1 MSSRD
6 VPYLRAVSRP
16 PPRKDVG
23 SSQLQAD
30 AWQRTLFVSSNSNL
44 IAFLEFDRLL
54 EAEFLSLVLGAKAKF
69 IIDLRLVPRFDL
81 GSLNR
86 KIVFS
91 LFSQTGGE
99 YRDLSGV
106 LGVRDRRDAN
116 LNPAILRDHIEATFK
131 ASKRPIEGPILF
143 LVDTPQFEE
152 SYVSQLSDTLQTL
165 RPEGWEVLRAPIES
179 GGIDVS
185 RDIRRNLI
193 FISHANPENNEFSR
207 WLGLQLAN
215 EGYEIWSDVTKL
227 IGGEQFWDSIEQA
240 IRRYSAKVLVVL
252 TRVAQEKQGV
262 LDEINCA
269 VTLERVEGLDGF
281 VIPLRLDDIPFDQIR
296 ANLARKNV
304 IDFSK
309 NWAVGLGQLFA
320 ALKRDGVPKS
330 NTAASNAVSVW
341 HRENRK
347 SHEIVQKVPEKLLTN
362 WLEIKAMPPHVVL
375 TKNSTGGIGQ
385 PSVGLHFV
393 YGSYIGRLSAL
404 EGKGSDQ
411 VSFSLPEFFEGPQI
425 GDDRLQPLEAN
436 KIAVGLLRQSWN
448 AFAAE
453 KGLAPYYM
461 SSGAVAWYVPA
472 GLIPG
477 DSVPFKDLRGKSR
490 KKYLVGKSQKR
501 GVYWHYAIEVQA
513 VIGNVNR
520 LILQSHI
527 AFTTDGERAL
537 LPSEK
542 MHSLRRQFCKSW
554 WNDRWRDL
562 MIAFV
567 TWISNNGKHWRMS
580 AGEECFIELAGRPI
594 EVKSPVSLRRGS
606 EDDERVIALAQ
617 DLEWEDLDAGLIDD
631 DEDPV
636 LIVDHSDVGN
646 SDSE

>member
-240 IRRYSAKVLVVL
+240 
-252 TRVAQEKQGV
+252 
-262 LDEINCA
+262 
-269 VTLERVEGLDGF
+269 
-281 VIPLRLDDIPFDQIR
+281 
-296 ANLARKNV
+296 
-304 IDFSK
+304 
-309 NWAVGLGQLFA
+309 
-320 ALKRDGVPKS
+320 
-330 NTAASNAVSVW
+330 
-341 HRENRK
+341 
-347 SHEIVQKVPEKLLTN
+347 
-362 WLEIKAMPPHVVL
+362 
-375 TKNSTGGIGQ
+375 
-385 PSVGLHFV
+385 
-393 YGSYIGRLSAL
+393 
-404 EGKGSDQ
+404 
-411 VSFSLPEFFEGPQI
+411 
-425 GDDRLQPLEAN
+425 
-436 KIAVGLLRQSWN
+436 
-448 AFAAE
+448 
-453 KGLAPYYM
+453 
-461 SSGAVAWYVPA
+461 
-472 GLIPG
+472 
-477 DSVPFKDLRGKSR
+477 
-490 KKYLVGKSQKR
+490 
-501 GVYWHYAIEVQA
+501 
-513 VIGNVNR
+513 
-520 LILQSHI
+520 
-527 AFTTDGERAL
+527 
-537 LPSEK
+537 
-542 MHSLRRQFCKSW
+542 
-554 WNDRWRDL
+554 
-562 MIAFV
+562 
-567 TWISNNGKHWRMS
+567 
-580 AGEECFIELAGRPI
+580 
-594 EVKSPVSLRRGS
+594 
-606 EDDERVIALAQ
+606 
-617 DLEWEDLDAGLIDD
+617 
-631 DEDPV
+631 
-636 LIVDHSDVGN
+636 
-646 SDSE
+646 